1 MAKKKATKKGPFDAN
16 KFLKMVS
23 EKATPADFEKAF
35 GYKTPAQIKAAHYKA
50 MVEIGQIEPA
60 VVGKR
65 AGRKVSVDKIKIGKS
80 CKISLPKDMVDC
92 FGFKEGDEFTVKL
105 RAGKIITLKK
115 VGSETEA
122 ETEEKTED

>member
-1 MAKKKATKKGPFDAN
+1 MAKKKASKKEGFDAK
-16 KFLKMVS
+16 KFLKMAS
-23 EKATPADFEKAF
+23 ENATPADYEKVF
-35 GYKTPAQIKAAHYKA
+35 GYKTPAQIKTAHYKA
-50 MVEIGQIEPA
+50 LVETGQIQPA

-115 VGSETEA
+115 VGADTEA

>member
-16 KFLKMVS
+16 KFLEMAS
-23 EKATPADFEKAF
+23 ENLPPEDYDKAF
-35 GYKTPAQIKAAHYKA
+35 GFKTKAQIDKAHYKA
-50 MVEIGQIEPA
+50 LVEIGQIQPA
-60 VVGKR
+60 VEGKR
-65 AGRKVSVDKIKIGKS
+65 AGRKASVDKIKIGKS

-115 VGSETEA
+115 VEPEA
-122 ETEEKTED
+122 AAEEKTGD

>member
-1 MAKKKATKKGPFDAN
+1 MAKKKASKKEGFDAK
-16 KFLKMVS
+16 KFLKMAS
-23 EKATPADFEKAF
+23 EKATPAEFEKVF
-35 GYKTPAQIKAAHYKA
+35 GYKTKAQIYAAHYKA
-50 MVEIGQIEPA
+50 MVETGQVEPA

-65 AGRKVSVDKIKIGKS
+65 AGRKASVDKIKIGKS

-115 VGSETEA
+115 VGAEA
-122 ETEEKTED
+122 EAEEKTED